1 MTVSS
6 TTTKNSYSGNGSTT
20 EFAYGF
26 KIFDDD
32 DITVIIRTD
41 ATGAETTKTK
51 TTHYTVSGVGS
62 ASGGNVTFT
71 SGNIPTSAQTVVL
84 IRDTARTQLTDYVAN
99 DPFPA
104 ESHEDALDKLTLIT
118 QELEEELGRSLKL
131 SRTNTMTSTEFTVGA
146 TDRANKVLSFDA
158 SGEISVTQEIGTFKG
173 NWAASTSYA
182 VRDLV
187 KDTSTNNIFLAKTAH
202 TSSGSQPLTT
212 NTDSAK
218 WDLIVDAAS
227 ATTSATAAA
236 SSATAAASSASTA
249 STQASNASTSAS
261 TASTQA
267 TNAANSATAS
277 ASSATAASNAQAAA
291 EAALDTFDDRFLG
304 AKSSDPSVDN
314 DGNALIDGALYFDTT
329 NDIMKV
335 YDLTNT
341 QWRQLTLTSTNQTNV
356 NHVAGQISP
365 TNNIATVATGI
376 NSGTFSGATTF
387 AETYRVSA
395 NAPTT
400 SLDVGDLWFDT
411 TNNLMKV
418 YGASGFINAGSS
430 VNGTANRFAWTV
442 GTSSGSYDGSLTV
455 FPATYDAGFVDVFL
469 NGVKLLVGTDVTAT
483 NGTSVTLASAAVAAD
498 IVEIVAYGTFTA
510 ATELSLLDNK
520 KIQLGSSQDLQLFHD
535 GTDSHINVTGAL
547 TVDVSGDI
555 NLDAGGGEIYF
566 QDDGATIAYFS
577 NSSTDFIL
585 GVANQDKDFY
595 IQGNDGGSTIN
606 ALQIDMSAAGLATF
620 NAGASFSGNVGIGT
634 ASPAATLESKITTSG
649 APATSGT
656 TPANVALRLAST
668 ATTGLIDMGLNGSA
682 PFIQATDSGDLS
694 QKYNLALNPNGGNV
708 GIGGTPS
715 YPLHVQSGSNSA
727 VARITNTSSANAN
740 VNSILQLAT
749 ASNVSQHLVNELNN
763 YSQFSHSGDL
773 TFHYDDVD
781 THVFRTKAGSEKM
794 RINSS
799 NLLVGVSS
807 TTSAGK
813 IKIETNDEWT
823 IGSDVNNGTT
833 AKGHIAFYNPN
844 GLVGYISTNGTST
857 AYNTSSDY
865 RLKENVTATWD
876 ATTRLKQ
883 LNPVRFNFIAD
894 ADTTVDGFLAHEVS
908 HDSDGNPLVPEAIVG
923 EKDAMRDEEYE
934 VSAATG
940 DIYTPATDDADEVI
954 HSANVENPDTLEE
967 GQQWRETTA
976 AVMGTRSVPD
986 YQGIDQSKLVPLLV
1000 KTIQELEARI
1010 TALEAE

>member
-6 TTTKNSYSGNGSTT
+6 TTTKNSYSGNASTT
-20 EFAYGF
+20 VFAYGF

-41 ATGAETTKTK
+41 STGAETTKTK
-51 TTHYTVSGVGS
+51 TTHYTVSNVGNS
-62 ASGGNVTFT
+62 SGGNVTFT
-71 SGNIPTSAQTVVL
+71 SGNTPASGETVVL
-84 IRDTARTQLTDYVAN
+84 IRDTARTQLTDYTPN

-104 ESHEDALDKLTLIT
+104 DSHEDALDKLTLIT

-131 SRTNTMTSTEFTVGA
+131 SPTNTMTSTEFTVGA

-158 SGEISVTQEIGTFKG
+158 SGELSVTQEIGTFKG

-218 WDLIVDAAS
+218 WDLIVDAAT

-267 TNAANSATAS
+267 TNSANSATAS

-356 NHVAGQISP
+356 NTVAGQISP

-400 SLDVGDLWFDT
+400 SLDIGDLWFDT

-418 YGASGFINAGSS
+418 YGSSGFISAGSS

-455 FPATYDAGFVDVFL
+455 FPATYDAGFADVFL

-520 KIQLGSSQDLQLFHD
+520 KISLGTGQDLELTWD
-535 GTDSHINVTGAL
+535 GTDGHITVAGTLNIDGSGETLAKFIDDGAVELYHNNAKKIETTATGVDVTGVITTDGLTTSADINFGDNDKAVFGAGSDLQIYHDGSNSYVDDTGTGALILRGNANVTIGKYTGETMGFFEADGAVSLYHNNAIKFATTATGVNVTGASASAS
-547 TVDVSGDI
+547 TEITIENTNASGHGAFLLLKQA
-555 NLDAGGGEIYF
+555 NTNANSKMVF
-566 QDDGATIAYFS
+566 DDGGTESGFV
-577 NSSTDFIL
+577 F
-585 GVANQDKDFY
+585 
-595 IQGNDGGSTIN
+595 DGGANSVLHHVN
-606 ALQIDMSAAGLATF
+606 GSERMRLSASGTLSVGLTD
-620 NAGASFSGNVGIGT
+620 
-634 ASPAATLESKITTSG
+634 ASPNT
-649 APATSGT
+649 GT
-656 TPANVALRLAST
+656 EGFIVALNNGVKFGAIFGCDNIANREAVKFVNPNGEVGSINT
-668 ATTGLIDMGLNGSA
+668 NGSA
-682 PFIQATDSGDLS
+682 
-694 QKYNLALNPNGGNV
+694 
-708 GIGGTPS
+708 
-715 YPLHVQSGSNSA
+715 
-727 VARITNTSSANAN
+727 TS
-740 VNSILQLAT
+740 
-749 ASNVSQHLVNELNN
+749 
-763 YSQFSHSGDL
+763 
-773 TFHYDDVD
+773 
-781 THVFRTKAGSEKM
+781 
-794 RINSS
+794 
-799 NLLVGVSS
+799 
-807 TTSAGK
+807 
-813 IKIETNDEWT
+813 
-823 IGSDVNNGTT
+823 
-833 AKGHIAFYNPN
+833 
-844 GLVGYISTNGTST
+844 
-857 AYNTSSDY
+857 YNTSSDY
-865 RLKENVTATWD
+865 RLKTSVEYDWD
-876 ATTRLKQ
+876 ATSRLKQ
-883 LNPVRFNFIAD
+883 LKPARFKWIVDGDD
-894 ADTTVDGFLAHEVS
+894 AVSVDGFLAHEVQS
-908 HDSDGNPLVPEAIVG
+908 IVPESISG
-923 EKDAMRDEEYE
+923 NGKDAMRDEEYE
-934 VSAATG
+934 VSAAEV
-940 DIYTPATDDADEVI
+940 DADG
-954 HSANVENPDTLEE
+954 NVTKE
-967 GQQWRETTA
+967 

-986 YQGIDQSKLVPLLV
+986 LQGIDQSKLVPLLC
-1000 KTIQELEARI
+1000 KTILELEARI
-1010 TALEAE
+1010 TALEAG

>member
-131 SRTNTMTSTEFTVGA
+131 SPTNTITSTEFTVGA

-158 SGEISVTQEIGTFKG
+158 SGELSVTQEIGTFKG

-267 TNAANSATAS
+267 TNSANSATAS

-314 DGNALIDGALYFDTT
+314 DGAALIDGALYFDTT

-356 NHVAGQISP
+356 NTVAGQISP

-400 SLDVGDLWFDT
+400 SLDIGDLWFDT

-418 YGASGFINAGSS
+418 YGSSGFISAGSS

-510 ATELSLLDNK
+510 ATALSLGDNE
-520 KIQLGSSQDLQLFHD
+520 KIQLGASQDLQIYHSGFNSFID
-535 GTDSHINVTGAL
+535 EVGTGYLQIRASDNITLKSAADELYVNCVNNGAVTLYHNNNQKLATTSFGAQVTGSLA
-547 TVDVSGDI
+547 VDTITNATASTDVTIDTNFNI
-555 NLDAGGGEIYF
+555 LLDAGSNVTAKCAAGDANQALLAYHPTSTSSR
-566 QDDGATIAYFS
+566 TIAKFQS
-577 NSSTDFIL
+577 N
-585 GVANQDKDFY
+585 V
-595 IQGNDGGSTIN
+595 GSTQSDQVVIMCDG
-606 ALQIDMSAAGLATF
+606 Q
-620 NAGASFSGNVGIGT
+620 VGIGT
-634 ASPAATLESKITTSG
+634 SAPHDLLHIKGSSG
-649 APATSGT
+649 ASTDVSIQGGDDTNDIRLFFGGSTSAFNGQIIYE
-656 TPANVALRLAST
+656 PDVNALE
-668 ATTGLIDMGLNGSA
+668 
-682 PFIQATDSGDLS
+682 F
-694 QKYNLALNPNGGNV
+694 
-708 GIGGTPS
+708 
-715 YPLHVQSGSNSA
+715 
-727 VARITNTSSANAN
+727 
-740 VNSILQLAT
+740 AT
-749 ASNVSQHLVNELNN
+749 AGAE
-763 YSQFSHSGDL
+763 
-773 TFHYDDVD
+773 
-781 THVFRTKAGSEKM
+781 AM
-794 RINSS
+794 RIDSS
-799 NLLVGVSS
+799 GNLLVDTTTTVRSASATGVSIEAGGRIFLGRGASSGGFSHLGFVNVNGIVGTVVSSGSS
-807 TTSAGK
+807 TT
-813 IKIETNDEWT
+813 
-823 IGSDVNNGTT
+823 
-833 AKGHIAFYNPN
+833 
-844 GLVGYISTNGTST
+844 
-857 AYNTSSDY
+857 YNTSSDY
-865 RLKENVTATWD
+865 RIKDNVNYNWD

-883 LNPVRFNFIAD
+883 LKPARFNFIAD
-894 ADTTVDGFLAHEVS
+894 ADTTVDGFLAHEVQ
-908 HDSDGNPLVPEAIVG
+908 DIVPEAITG
-923 EKDAMRDEEYE
+923 EKDAMRDEEYQ

-940 DIYTPATDDADEVI
+940 DIYTPAIEAVLDEDGNEVTPAVAEVI
-954 HSANVENPDTLEE
+954 HSTDVEQPEELAE

-986 YQGIDQSKLVPLLV
+986 YQGIDQSKLVPLLC
-1000 KTIQELEARI
+1000 KTILELESRI
-1010 TALEAE
+1010 TAL